1 MKNKTIG
8 NLKKNKSKKG
18 IAILSFVFAGF
29 LMNTA
34 FADEVIEVGNGDELK
49 QKMESASEGDTL
61 LLSKNFNFEDLIINM
76 PSVNM
81 TIDGNGVSSTN
92 GFLRVQGN
100 NSSNLV
106 IKNLKFKG
114 EDIKATPFQ
123 ASQNSGNLKLENIEV
138 SGSNK
143 GAMNISSGNGSKVI
157 LSRVNIHDNES
168 NNSASAIALGSDS
181 DVEIK
186 ILV

>member
-1 MKNKTIG
+1 
-8 NLKKNKSKKG
+8 
-18 IAILSFVFAGF
+18 
-29 LMNTA
+29 MNTA
-34 FADEVIEVGNGDELK
+34 FADEVIEVDNVVELK
-49 QKMESASEGDTL
+49 QKMESAAEGDTL
-61 LLSKNFNFEDLIINM
+61 LLSKNFNFEDLVIDM

-100 NSSNLV
+100 SSSNLE

-114 EDIKATPFQ
+114 QEIKETPFQ
-123 ASQNSGNLKLENIEV
+123 AKQNAGNLKLENIEV